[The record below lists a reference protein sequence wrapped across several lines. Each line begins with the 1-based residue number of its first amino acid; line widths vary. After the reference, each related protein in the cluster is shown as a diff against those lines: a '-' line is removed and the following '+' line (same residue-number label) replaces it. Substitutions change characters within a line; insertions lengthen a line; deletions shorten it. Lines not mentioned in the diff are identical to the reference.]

1 MSLIRGEK
9 VLPNFCRPVSH
20 QNLWSLKCRKFPLS
34 RFQSQISIWPP
45 CSILTNITS
54 SFAHFAHSATSPLF
68 AYVSNPAPD
77 SSLQSCCS
85 PIASA
90 SAAAPRLHPI
100 RFNCMLLRPFQLLLP
115 DCVHFNCCS
124 PIASISAAAP
134 HRFSCCFPIASGST
148 AAPRLRPLQLLLPDG
163 IRLQPQL
170 FQPMPSV
177 LKHSPRISR
186 FSKLKYKGRASLV

>member
-9 VLPNFCRPVSH
+9 VLPNFCRPMSH

-54 SFAHFAHSATSPLF
+54 SFARFAHSATSPSF
-68 AYVSNPAPD
+68 TYVSNPAPD
-77 SSLQSCCS
+77 SSLQSCYS
-85 PIASA
+85 TIASA

-100 RFNCMLLRPFQLLLP
+100 RFNCMLLPVCICFSCCSPIPSASAAARQLRPFQLLLP

-124 PIASISAAAP
+124 LIASISAAAP
-134 HRFSCCFPIASGST
+134 HCVHFSCCFPIASTST
-148 AAPRLRPLQLLLPDG
+148 AAPRLRPLRLLLPDG
-163 IRLQPQL
+163 IRL
-170 FQPMPSV
+170 
-177 LKHSPRISR
+177 
-186 FSKLKYKGRASLV
+186 